1 MLLVEAAGY
10 DVVIIETVGV
20 GQSETA
26 VAEMVDMFLLLQ
38 SPGGGD
44 ELQGIKRGIMEMA
57 DLIVVNKADG
67 ALEKPAKMAQAEYIG
82 ALGLMRPKSPN
93 WTPEVLLASAL
104 KNIGITEIWD
114 AICTF
119 EQRMVDS
126 GELQGNRARQATSWM
141 WSEIGEGLM
150 DRFKADKAVADRLP
164 GLEKQVADGQ
174 ITPSAAAAELL
185 GIFKAT

>member
-1 MLLVEAAGY
+1 
-10 DVVIIETVGV
+10 
-20 GQSETA
+20 
-26 VAEMVDMFLLLQ
+26 
-38 SPGGGD
+38 
-44 ELQGIKRGIMEMA
+44 
-57 DLIVVNKADG
+57 
-67 ALEKPAKMAQAEYIG
+67 
-82 ALGLMRPKSPN
+82 
-93 WTPEVLLASAL
+93 
-104 KNIGITEIWD
+104 
-114 AICTF
+114 
-119 EQRMVDS
+119 MVDS